1 MKIKKHGV
9 GSIRILGNTLVNQ
22 ENINRLLLLMSIKLY
37 IKTLLILNGNMAI
50 KLRKISLKNSMEEE
64 L

>member
-50 KLRKISLKNSMEEE
+50 KLRMISLKNSMEEE